1 MDGTT
6 ILRRMRLP
14 KYVGLAAALLLT
26 APAGGPALAETGA
39 QASDFD
45 ASFTHLAAAV
55 APPIAPA
62 QGAVDVTAIE
72 PPIEEAGEALGSG
85 VASYYGHRFAGRPTA
100 SGEIFDPK
108 QMTAAHRTL
117 PFGSMVRVTNP
128 ANGRSVVVR
137 INDRGPFHGGRT
149 IDVSR
154 AAADELGLVQRGHG
168 TVDLVL
174 LD

>member
-14 KYVGLAAALLLT
+14 KYFGLAAALLLT

-39 QASDFD
+39 QAAEFD
-45 ASFTHLAAAV
+45 ASFTHLAAV
-55 APPIAPA
+55 AAPISPA
-62 QGAVDVTAIE
+62 KGAVDVTAIE
-72 PPIEEAGEALGSG
+72 PPLEEAGEALGSG
-85 VASYYGHRFAGRPTA
+85 VASYYGRRFAGRPTA
-100 SGEIFDPK
+100 SGEIFDPT

-128 ANGRSVVVR
+128 ENGRSVVVR

-154 AAADELGLVQRGHG
+154 AAADELGLVRRGHG
-168 TVDLVL
+168 TVELVL

>member
-1 MDGTT
+1 MNGTT
-6 ILRRMRLP
+6 ILRRIRVR
-14 KYVGLAAALLLT
+14 KYAGLAAALLLT

-39 QASDFD
+39 EAREFD
-45 ASFTHLAAAV
+45 ASFTHLAV
-55 APPIAPA
+55 AMAPIAPA
-62 QGAVDVTAIE
+62 KGAVDVTMIE
-72 PPIEEAGEALGSG
+72 PPAEEAGEVLGSG
-85 VASYYGHRFAGRPTA
+85 VASYYGRRFAGRPTA
-100 SGEIFDPK
+100 SGERFDPA

-137 INDRGPFHGGRT
+137 INDRGPFHRDRT